1 VSPASISQ
9 ATSQQR
15 LSAAKSL
22 AQRGTIASIRSIMSA
37 PTAPTAAPLIAKPI
51 VPQEGMHV
59 QHLFYSV
66 NHSQWSLYSPEE
78 QAEAIANLKRVI
90 DAARSHPRTQ
100 LLAFSMLTP
109 KSDVGFMLLT
119 PDLQD
124 SNRIEKELTRAL
136 GPDVLVPSYSYL
148 SMTELSEYSTPES
161 EFRQELVT
169 KENLT
174 EGTEAFE
181 ARLAEWRARM
191 AKYNQDR
198 LYPNMPDWQVF
209 CFYNMSKRR
218 GEPGQNWYATGF
230 EDRRKLMAGH
240 ARVGRTW
247 AGKVRQLITG
257 STGLDAAE
265 WGVTL
270 FAHDTFHIKG
280 IVYEMR
286 FDEVSAQYGEFGD
299 FYIGIQLPVEDLVA
313 RVGLA

>member
-1 VSPASISQ
+1 MNPHTTQ
-9 ATSQQR
+9 PPFNLQM
-15 LSAAKSL
+15 K
-22 AQRGTIASIRSIMSA
+22 
-37 PTAPTAAPLIAKPI
+37 PLI
-51 VPQEGMHV
+51 PQEGLYV

-66 NHSQWSLYSPEE
+66 NHSQWSLYCGED
-78 QAEAIANLKRVI
+78 QAAALARLQQVI
-90 DAARSHPRTQ
+90 ESARSHPRTQ
-100 LLAFSMLTP
+100 LLAFSMLGP

-119 PDLQD
+119 ADLHD
-124 SNRIEKELTRAL
+124 SNRIEKELSRAL
-136 GPDVLVPSYSYL
+136 GPDVLVPAYSYL
-148 SMTELSEYSTPES
+148 SMTELSEYTTPES
-161 EFRQELVT
+161 EFKQELVT
-169 KENLT
+169 KEHLT

-181 ARLAEWRARM
+181 ARLTEWRARM

-218 GEPGQNWYATGF
+218 GLPGQNWYTTSF

-270 FAHDTFHIKG
+270 FAHDTYHIKG

-286 FDEVSAQYGEFGD
+286 FDEVSAQYAEFGD
-299 FYIGIQLPVEDLVA
+299 FYIGIQVPLPDLWQ
-313 RVGLA
+313 RVGLSSQIG

>member
-1 VSPASISQ
+1 
-9 ATSQQR
+9 
-15 LSAAKSL
+15 
-22 AQRGTIASIRSIMSA
+22 MSA
-37 PTAPTAAPLIAKPI
+37 PTAPATELSQKTLI
-51 VPQEGMHV
+51 PQEGMHV
-59 QHLFYSV
+59 QHLFYTV

-78 QAEAIANLKRVI
+78 QQAAVARLQALLGE
-90 DAARSHPRTQ
+90 ARSHPRTQ
-100 LLAFSMLTP
+100 LLAFSMVGP
-109 KSDVGFMLLT
+109 KSDLGFMLLT

-124 SNRIEKELTRAL
+124 SNRFEKALSRVL
-136 GPDVLVPSYSYL
+136 GPDVLVPTYSYL
-148 SMTELSEYSTPES
+148 SMTELSEYTTPES
-161 EFRQELVT
+161 EFKQELVT

-218 GEPGQNWYATGF
+218 GAPGQNWYATSF
-230 EDRRKLMAGH
+230 EDRRKLMGGH

-257 STGLDAAE
+257 STGLDEAE

-286 FDEVSAQYGEFGD
+286 FDEVSSQYAEFGD
-299 FYIGIQLPVEDLVA
+299 FYIGIQLPFEELV
-313 RVGLA
+313 RRTGLLS